1 MDVYG
6 EMGPVDSGE
15 QPVSGM
21 ATDKKREP
29 DSTERD
35 LVDKLTKRIRADRT
49 FHEKAFKRMR
59 EDMDLARVGAPKEPT
74 DDEYVANI
82 IGRHINQ
89 KTAALYAK
97 NPKAVARRRE
107 RLDFTLWDESTQSLM
122 VAMQT
127 VQMATQPQVD
137 PMTGIAVGPNPLAVM
152 DPAVQQAIALVQ
164 DYEQG
169 MAARQMA
176 TKIGKTL
183 EIMFAYYTGEQTPVD
198 FKTSMKQ
205 LVRRTGT
212 TGVGYVKL
220 GFQRE
225 MQENTA
231 VTERLADF
239 QAQIRHIQ
247 TLSEEAED
255 ESRMDRDVKAR
266 ELQHAMES
274 LQAQQYVLIRE
285 GLVFDF
291 PESTRVLPDKLTRN
305 LTGFVGAR
313 WLTVEYLYT
322 PGEVKDMFGVD
333 LGKEYRRYSDD
344 GSSRD
349 MAEQAELNL
358 GDDADR
364 EEMCCVWEH
373 YDRQTGTVYLL
384 ADGHKAFLRNP
395 GPPDVY
401 VEDFWPVYALTFNEV
416 ENPKHLF
423 PPSDVRK
430 MLPMQREYNRAGQGK
445 AEHRMAARPRFS
457 ARKGALDDES
467 KMALKGSKAFDV
479 VELNFMDGSGTLN
492 DVMAPIPMPGVDP
505 NLYETGTLFTDIQ
518 LVIGSSEA
526 QFGATANA
534 TATESSIAES
544 SRAASVD
551 SNVDDLDSFLS
562 RIARASGQIM
572 LKEVSEETVKKIA
585 GPGAVWPQLT
595 LDQIAEEIFLE
606 IQAGSSGK
614 PNQAQDLANLE
625 RMLPYLLQLPGIN
638 PDELAKEVLR
648 RLDDRLDLTL
658 MTKPEAPAIVAM
670 NRMVGAAPAPGAM
683 PEDQG
688 GAGAD
693 NSSVPGGPAGT
704 MAPMGNNQTQP
715 SA

>member
-1 MDVYG
+1 MDAYG
-6 EMGPVDSGE
+6 EMGPDDTGVE
-15 QPVSGM
+15 PVSGL

-29 DSTERD
+29 DGAERD
-35 LVDKLTKRIRADRT
+35 LVDKLTKRIRDDRA
-49 FHEKAFKRMR
+49 FHDKAFKQMR
-59 EDMDLARVGAPKEPT
+59 EDMDIARIGAKTEPK

-107 RLDFTLWDESTQSLM
+107 RLDFTIWDESTQSLM

-137 PMTGIAVGPNPLAVM
+137 QMTGVVVPPNPLAVM
-152 DPAVQQAIALVQ
+152 DPMVQEAIALVR

-169 MAARQMA
+169 MAARRMA
-176 TKIGKTL
+176 AKIGKTL
-183 EIMFAYYTGEQTPVD
+183 EIMFAYYTSEQTPVD
-198 FKTSMKQ
+198 FKTAMKQ
-205 LVRRTGT
+205 LVRRACT
-212 TGVGYVKL
+212 TGVGYLKI

-231 VTERLADF
+231 VMERLADF

-247 TLSEEAED
+247 TLGEEAQDASHPDHE
-255 ESRMDRDVKAR
+255 VKVR
-266 ELQHAMES
+266 ELELAMQS

-291 PESTRVLPDKLTRN
+291 PESTRVIPDKLTRA

-322 PGEVKDMFGVD
+322 PAEVKDMFGVD
-333 LGKEYRRYSDD
+333 LGKEYRRYCDD
-344 GSSRD
+344 GTSRD
-349 MAEQAELNL
+349 MAAQGELDL
-358 GDDADR
+358 DDSKR

-373 YDRQTGTVYLL
+373 YDRQSGVVYLL
-384 ADGHKAFLRNP
+384 ADGHKAFLRQP

-401 VEDFWPVYALTFNEV
+401 VEDFWPVFALTFNEV

-423 PPSDVRK
+423 PPSDVRL

-445 AEHRMAARPRFS
+445 AEHRKAARPRFS

-467 KMALKGSKAFDV
+467 KMALKNSTAFDV

-505 NLYETGTLFTDIQ
+505 NLYETGTLFNDIQ
-518 LVIGSSEA
+518 LVIGASEA

-551 SNVDDLDSFLS
+551 SNVDDLDSFLT
-562 RIARASGQIM
+562 RVARAAGQIM
-572 LKEVSEETVKKIA
+572 LKEVTAETVTKIA

-595 LDQIAEEIFLE
+595 LDQIAEEIVLE

-625 RMLPYLLQLPGIN
+625 RMMPFLMQMPGLN
-638 PDELAKEVLR
+638 ADELAKETLR

-658 MTKPEAPAIVAM
+658 MTKPDAPAIVAM
-670 NRMVGAAPAPGAM
+670 NRMVGATPPPGAM

-693 NSSVPGGPAGT
+693 NTSVPGGPAGT
-704 MAPMGNNQTQP
+704 NAPMGDNRTMP

>member
-1 MDVYG
+1 MDAYG
-6 EMGPVDSGE
+6 EMEPEETGEMPASGLT
-15 QPVSGM
+15 
-21 ATDKKREP
+21 TDKKREA
-29 DSTERD
+29 DATERN
-35 LVDKLTKRIRADRT
+35 LVEKLTKRIRADRA
-49 FHEKAFKRMR
+49 FFEKPFKQMR
-59 EDMDLARVGAPKEPT
+59 EDMDIARIGAKCEPG
-74 DDEYVANI
+74 DDDYVANI

-97 NPKAVARRRE
+97 NPKAVARRRD
-107 RLDFTLWDESTQSLM
+107 RMDFTLWDESTQSLM

-127 VQMATQPQVD
+127 VQMAVMPQP
-137 PMTGIAVGPNPLAVM
+137 TAVGPIPPDPLAIM
-152 DPAVQQAIALVQ
+152 DPAVQEAVALVK

-176 TKIGKTL
+176 AKIGKTL
-183 EIMFAYYTGEQTPVD
+183 EIMFAYYTSEQTPVD

-205 LVRRTGT
+205 LVRRACT
-212 TGVGYVKL
+212 TGVGYLKI
-220 GFQRE
+220 GFQRQ

-247 TLSEEAED
+247 TLMQEAED
-255 ESRMDRDVKAR
+255 EARPDHEVKER
-266 ELQHAMES
+266 ELKHAVES
-274 LQAQQYVLIRE
+274 LQQQQYVLIRE

-291 PESTRVLPDKLTRN
+291 PESTRVIPDKLTRA

-344 GSSRD
+344 GTSRD
-349 MAEQAELNL
+349 TAAQGEMDF
-358 GDDADR
+358 GDADR
-364 EEMCCVWEH
+364 EDMCCVWEH
-373 YDRQTGTVYLL
+373 YDRQTGVVYLL
-384 ADGHKAFLRNP
+384 ADGHKAFLRQP

-401 VEDFWPVYALTFNEV
+401 VEDFWPVFALTFNEV

-423 PPSDVRK
+423 PPSDVRL
-430 MLPMQREYNRAGQGK
+430 MLPMQREYNRARQGQ
-445 AEHRMAARPRFS
+445 AEHRMAARPRFMQ
-457 ARKGALDDES
+457 RKGALDDES
-467 KMALKGSKAFDV
+467 KTLMGRAKPFDV
-479 VELNFMDGSGTLN
+479 VELNFMDGTSDINNLL
-492 DVMAPIPMPGVDP
+492 APFPVPGVDP
-505 NLYETGTLFTDIQ
+505 NLYETGQLFQDIQ
-518 LVIGSSEA
+518 LVAGVQEA
-526 QFGATANA
+526 QFGATAKA

-544 SRAASVD
+544 SRIASVD
-551 SNVDDLDSFLS
+551 SNVDDLDGFLT
-562 RIARASGQIM
+562 RVARAAGQIM
-572 LKEVSEETVKKIA
+572 LKEISPETVQKIA
-585 GPGAVWPQLT
+585 GPGSVWPEVT
-595 LDQIAEEIFLE
+595 LDQIAEELYLE

-625 RMLPYLLQLPGIN
+625 RMMPYLIQLPGIN
-638 PDELAKEVLR
+638 ADELAKEVLR

-670 NRMVGAAPAPGAM
+670 NRMVGAAPPPGAM

-693 NSSVPGGPAGT
+693 NTSVPGGPAGT
-704 MAPMGNNQTQP
+704 DAPMGNNQTMP